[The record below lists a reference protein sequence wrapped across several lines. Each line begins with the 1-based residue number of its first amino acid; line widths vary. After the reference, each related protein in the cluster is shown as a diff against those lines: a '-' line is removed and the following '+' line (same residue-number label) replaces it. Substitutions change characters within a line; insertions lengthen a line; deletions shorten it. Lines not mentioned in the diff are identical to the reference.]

1 MHPHTSASADSSAD
15 VGMDTMVVVVVDT
28 MVDVVVDTMVEH
40 HVAAGDLDSL
50 YRIFSY
56 KSIIVV

>member
-15 VGMDTMVVVVVDT
+15 VGMDPMVV
-28 MVDVVVDTMVEH
+28 VVVDTMVEH

-56 KSIIVV
+56 KSIIV